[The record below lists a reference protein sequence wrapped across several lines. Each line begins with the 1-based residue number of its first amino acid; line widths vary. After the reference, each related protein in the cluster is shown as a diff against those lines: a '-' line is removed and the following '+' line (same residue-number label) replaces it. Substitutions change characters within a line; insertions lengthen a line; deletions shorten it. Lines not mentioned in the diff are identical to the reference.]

1 MNRRSI
7 LAAIMGA
14 AAAPRVVSAKIAS
27 QITGISLNPMPD
39 GESLRDAA
47 PGPGPTP
54 SSWWGS
60 PVQIAM
66 EAKQTAERFR
76 DEELPPHIRAMKSWS
91 PSYKAAVFAR
101 ELAALETFRREMQS
115 SEDAMERIMAIISG
129 RST

>member
-14 AAAPRVVSAKIAS
+14 AAAPQAVSAKIAS
-27 QITGISLNPMPD
+27 DITGISLNPMPD
-39 GESLRDAA
+39 GESLMNV
-47 PGPGPTP
+47 PVGTTP

-66 EAKQTAERFR
+66 EAKQTAERYPN
-76 DEELPPHIRAMKSWS
+76 EELPPHIRAMKSWS
-91 PSYKAAVFAR
+91 PSYKATVLAR

-115 SEDAMERIMAIISG
+115 SEDAMERIMAIIRG
-129 RST
+129 RQT